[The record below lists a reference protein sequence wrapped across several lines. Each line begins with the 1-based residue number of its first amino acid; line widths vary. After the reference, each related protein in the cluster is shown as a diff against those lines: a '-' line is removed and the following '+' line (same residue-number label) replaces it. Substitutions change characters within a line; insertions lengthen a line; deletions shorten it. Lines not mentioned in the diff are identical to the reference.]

1 MPNVAAT
8 TYLMDPTVSLNTTA
22 GTVVTTYDI
31 TDQVS
36 AVEIQLEASLLKR
49 TTFGNTHQR
58 YGRGLKGGTIKFEFY
73 VEFENSGIFEMF
85 ATMWSTYERVGFSVS
100 EAGGAAITGSFIM
113 NQMPTF
119 AGSVDEYNVASLT
132 FTIDGVVTI
141 TERT

>member
-22 GTVVTTYDI
+22 GTVVTNYDI

-36 AVEIQLEASLLKR
+36 AVEIVLEASVLKR
-49 TTFGNTHQR
+49 TTFGNAWDRH
-58 YGRGLKGGTIKFEFY
+58 GRGLKRGTIKFEFY
-73 VEFENSGIFEMF
+73 VEFENNGIFEMF
-85 ATMWSTYERVGFSVS
+85 NTMWTTYPSVGFSVS
-100 EAGGAAITGSFIM
+100 EAGGAAITGNFIM

-119 AGSVDEYNVASLT
+119 AGSVDEYNIASLT
-132 FTIDGVVTI
+132 FTLDGVVTI